1 MMRPPRKEAPMRK
14 IGLTLVAALVTLS
27 GCVSSNQARN
37 VKPSGFLGDS
47 ASLLKK
53 GGKDDVLLVYRNK
66 NTDWATYDKIIVDP
80 VMIWGVEKST
90 LPPDQLADY
99 QRLVD
104 DFYVTLKAKLSKDYG
119 MTDTPAAGAMRLQVA
134 IINGDQANAALKV
147 AKTIAPY
154 AGTADTLWTFATGK
168 PAFAGEVSIE
178 YMIKDSQSQELLV
191 AGADRRVG
199 GNQLGNATLSRW
211 GDVQNILVYWSDQA
225 VYLLC
230 VDRKAKDCKKPKAGL
245 VKNPLM

>member
-1 MMRPPRKEAPMRK
+1 VKKLEISAA
-14 IGLTLVAALVTLS
+14 LAALVVLV
-27 GCVSSNQARN
+27 GCATSSHARS

-53 GGKDDVLLVYRNK
+53 GGKDDVLLVYRK
-66 NTDWATYDKIIVDP
+66 KETDWRTYDKIILDP
-80 VMIWGVEKST
+80 VTIWDVEHSK
-90 LPPDQLADY
+90 LPSDQLADY

-104 DFYVTLKAKLSKDYG
+104 AFYQTLKAKLSKDYV
-119 MTDTPAAGAMRLQVA
+119 MTDTPAAGAMRLQIA
-134 IINGDQANAALKV
+134 IVNGGQANVTLKV
-147 AKTIAPY
+147 AKTVAPY

-178 YMIKDSQSQELLV
+178 FMIKDSQSQELLV

-199 GNQLGNATLSRW
+199 GNQLGKSTLSAW
-211 GDVQNILVYWSDQA
+211 GDVENILVYWTDEA
-225 VYLLC
+225 VYHLC
-230 VDRKAKDCKKPKAGL
+230 VDRKAKDCKKPNAGL